1 MTAELQQIAILILPI
16 LLGAIIGFLTN
27 AVAIR
32 MLFRPFREVRILGI
46 RLPFTPGIIPR
57 QRERLAESIADMVS
71 QELLTQEAVGR
82 HLRGGAF
89 QARLEAEISKRT
101 DRLRSSTEEGSE
113 PFWVGAAGALLR
125 EVLRALGENPR
136 TEEGLRHITGA
147 VLDWGERRTLASL
160 GLPEGVPLRTGA
172 SRFGLLLQDPDRS
185 ARLAE
190 DLWESLDLG
199 KKTPREILPEG
210 SVDFVAQRMNGLYEP
225 LVDRLVEGMRTP
237 EIRRVLEVY
246 GRRIV
251 RMVINQMNLMQRLLV
266 SAAQYE
272 RQIQERMPVIIN
284 RLVEELA
291 GAIYSEAVREQ
302 LLSAGIRFLNDL
314 ADTSFE
320 ELARRFHLDIPAL
333 LASTVQYGGRRLEE
347 GGAALQR
354 LGERLHLG
362 PETTATELLQV
373 LTARNRQEL
382 EDGTVLFLASWVQ
395 QQERRRRLEVQLTR
409 MLHRAFEGGAGLVS
423 RLLRLEEP
431 EQKAA
436 GDRRLAELV
445 TETIETFLPRALE
458 TFDLR
463 QMVVQRIN
471 SLDVREVERLLM
483 QVIARHLKW
492 INVFGALLGGI
503 IGAMQLFLRGL

>member
-1 MTAELQQIAILILPI
+1 MTVEIQQIGLLILPI
-16 LLGAIIGFLTN
+16 VLGAIIGFLTN

-32 MLFRPFREVRILGI
+32 MLFRPFKEVRILGI

-57 QRERLAESIADMVS
+57 QRGRLAESIADMVS
-71 QELLTQEAVGR
+71 KELLTQEAVGR
-82 HLRGGAF
+82 HLRGEAF
-89 QARLEAEISKRT
+89 QVRLEAEISKRT
-101 DRLRSSTEEGSE
+101 DRLRSATEEGSE

-125 EVLRALGENPR
+125 ELLRALGENPR
-136 TEEGLRHITGA
+136 TEEGLHQVTGSL
-147 VLDWGERRTLASL
+147 LDWGEKRSLASL
-160 GLPEGVPLRTGA
+160 GLPDGVPLRTGA
-172 SRFGLLLQDPDRS
+172 SRFGLLLQDPERS
-185 ARLAE
+185 ARLAQ
-190 DLWESLDLG
+190 DIWEGLDLG
-199 KKTPREILPEG
+199 QKTPREIIPEG
-210 SVDFVAQRMNGLYEP
+210 SIDFVAQRMNGLYEP
-225 LVDRLVEGMRTP
+225 LADRLVEGMRTP
-237 EIRRVLEVY
+237 DIRRVLEVY

-272 RQIQERMPVIIN
+272 RQIQERMPVIVN

-291 GAIYSEAVREQ
+291 GAIHSDAIREQ
-302 LLSAGIRFLNDL
+302 LLNAGIRFLNDL

-320 ELARRFHLDIPAL
+320 DLAERFNLNIPGL
-333 LASTVQYGGRRLEE
+333 LASAVQYGGRRLEE
-347 GGAALQR
+347 GGSALER

-362 PETTATELLQV
+362 PETTVTELLQV

-382 EDGTVLFLASWVQ
+382 QSSTVAYLASWVRE
-395 QQERRRRLEVQLTR
+395 QERRRRLEIQLTR
-409 MLHRAFEGGAGLVS
+409 MLHRSFEGGAGLVS

-436 GDRRLAELV
+436 GDQRLAELV
-445 TETIETFLPRALE
+445 AETIETFLPRALE

-463 QMVVQRIN
+463 QMVVQRVN

-492 INVFGALLGGI
+492 INVFGAFLGAI
-503 IGAMQLFLRGL
+503 IGAMQLFLRTF